1 MILVCSIC
9 GASHYTQNCPDFAKG
24 DHIKDK
30 PSLNLSRSSVPNG
43 LLIMDSG
50 FAKGTRFGPL
60 LAQKSYT
67 PIKGLPFP
75 LVLFA
80 NTPPSYYYGTDLLM
94 LDFELQ
100 TLLSGRNVYLDTRN
114 ESKCNWMIHVSL
126 ARFSNEQN
134 LICYQENDEIYYTAI
149 KDIELGDI
157 LRVWYSRSYAAKI
170 GATLLEPSPY
180 DICNN
185 ILRSVSLDY
194 GLDLDQNQNYLES
207 FPSTSG
213 GTNNQLSHHHHHASS
228 SSSMV
233 GGSDV
238 NNNSNGGNSATVT
251 SSSLCGDASSSS
263 YDKISL
269 PPIDSLMKTT
279 SPKYTTNHYHMFD
292 LDLIGGTSQSCE
304 DYGQFNPTATS
315 CSPSLVPIHH
325 QQQQQHHHHPHHHS
339 SQLGDSP
346 SHSQFA
352 VQQPHH
358 STVTDMHQHQQQ
370 QLVHSSYGGY
380 HQQTLPEDT
389 LSPADLINI
398 SLGASDMNIAFDSF
412 EAGNLIGYDG
422 GNSSSGSNLADSGI
436 SIGHGGVGML
446 DGGGGGKLHSRYS
459 SSSDSLVT
467 LNDSMGGGM
476 VPVAPS
482 SVTPIPSAMGGGG
495 VGVLAGNGAV
505 DPEADKKYPCEICLR
520 KYMTKSNLD
529 KHMRKHNLFLCVF
542 CMKLF
547 QLAEELKDHECTERK
562 SKTAYLHCP
571 KCLKVL
577 SNSWSLQRHMKI
589 HKDSNGDQL
598 TDGLLRQ
605 QSESSDKMLLLAG
618 GEPKDE
624 PSIPFD
630 ELESTGLDEL
640 KPSLEPFEATEP
652 GTDMDVH
659 HHHHHH
665 HHLLDMAGD
674 EANDGTVLLES
685 GAVADTPLVA
695 LSSITTIPITNT
707 SSSQDMITDVQ
718 APNGKQLYKCIVC
731 AKLFKNPNAL
741 EKHLRKVHTVYT
753 ISNDYKTEKKVLT
766 QINQKKTS
774 PIKPAIAKAL
784 ATKLTQK
791 SKKME
796 AAAASSNG
804 ASPAAANSP
813 TNSGPIVITPVE
825 QIQQPPPPPPVHVPR
840 PYNKKKHL
848 NNVKLPTSTTPAG
861 PLQLTTIPATA
872 TANQTTAGNK
882 SHSIIIISNLELT
895 NNNLIDTSQ
904 LFLNQNSN
912 ALGNK
917 IDVKVLN
924 STDKLPKLVPISSH
938 GPSPPSILPSPQQQ
952 QQQQFVGLPSL
963 HPTTTATTTPTT
975 AAPQSEGSCAL
986 NALIESSGINVDES
1000 QDSHLLTLSPI
1011 KMGSNSN
1018 GGATTIITSGDASSN
1033 SFLGPDELSADANDS
1048 NQQYED
1054 GDSGDSPTGAQ
1065 LTQTSY
1071 PCEECDRVFPKN
1083 YQLKRHMEIHDS
1095 TYYMCPYC
1103 DRSPLKAKTSVR
1115 KHLNTVHPERAPP
1128 KEEMNKFIATLVVKD
1143 EKILNELFIKNER
1156 KIRAKCAKQQ
1166 AKQLQLQM
1174 QKQQQQQL
1182 SQQAVVIVQDVAA
1195 SAMPTEQQEEVIGV
1209 AYSDEQQ
1216 PAQQASA
1223 IPDNSQQLGGYESE
1237 ENQGVDCGSSANG
1250 PEVRSDDESN
1260 GLKRRVVE
1268 GSGSG
1273 SVGQCGG
1280 SKSNEEVKRIRLV
1293 DANGQEVRYIAAASS
1308 NGTALKYLR
1317 KKSIGV
1323 GEGSSSSSGGNPMH
1337 PPGTAGGGGGGGQPT
1352 NIDNQMILDNLF
1364 DNISIENYEFD
1375 DNTSIQSYNMIEERF
1390 KTSFDQ
1396 IQEKL
1401 DAELSFDEEQLKWQN
1416 NLMANDSSNEIG
1428 DKLLNVEDNPLARRC
1443 TSRQKRQYPE
1453 VLRQDIYLCFLP
1465 VELGEAAC

>member
-1 MILVCSIC
+1 
-9 GASHYTQNCPDFAKG
+9 
-24 DHIKDK
+24 
-30 PSLNLSRSSVPNG
+30 
-43 LLIMDSG
+43 MDSG
-50 FAKGTRFGPL
+50 VMAAGDGTPTTTPSPSSSTCVVTSQKFAKGTRFGPL

-213 GTNNQLSHHHHHASS
+213 GSSNQLTHHHHHAGS

-251 SSSLCGDASSSS
+251 SSSVCGDASSSS

-315 CSPSLVPIHH
+315 CSPSL
-325 QQQQQHHHHPHHHS
+325 
-339 SQLGDSP
+339 
-346 SHSQFA
+346 
-352 VQQPHH
+352 
-358 STVTDMHQHQQQ
+358 
-370 QLVHSSYGGY
+370 
-380 HQQTLPEDT
+380 TLPEDT

-436 SIGHGGVGML
+436 SIGHGGVGLL
-446 DGGGGGKLHSRYS
+446 DGGGGGGKLHSRYS

-495 VGVLAGNGAV
+495 VGVVLASAV

-589 HKDSNGDQL
+589 HKDSNGDQMA
-598 TDGLLRQ
+598 DGLLRQ

-618 GEPKDE
+618 SEPKEE
-624 PSIPFD
+624 PSITFD

-652 GTDMDVH
+652 EMDVH

-665 HHLLDMAGD
+665 QHLLDMAGD
-674 EANDGTVLLES
+674 EANDGTVLLEAEPLQIPS
-685 GAVADTPLVA
+685 DMEVEQQVEFEQPSVAQPLVA

-813 TNSGPIVITPVE
+813 TNSGPIVITPAE
-825 QIQQPPPPPPVHVPR
+825 QIQQPAPPPPVHVPR

-872 TANQTTAGNK
+872 TANQSTAGNK

-912 ALGNK
+912 ALGSK

-938 GPSPPSILPSPQQQ
+938 GPSPPSILPPPQ

-1000 QDSHLLTLSPI
+1000 PDSHLLTLSPI

-1018 GGATTIITSGDASSN
+1018 GGATTIITSADASSN

-1048 NQQYED
+1048 NQQLLYED

-1128 KEEMNKFIATLVVKD
+1128 KEEMNKFIATLV
-1143 EKILNELFIKNER
+1143 
-1156 KIRAKCAKQQ
+1156 
-1166 AKQLQLQM
+1166 
-1174 QKQQQQQL
+1174 
-1182 SQQAVVIVQDVAA
+1182 
-1195 SAMPTEQQEEVIGV
+1195 EEVIGV

-1216 PAQQASA
+1216 SAQQAAAMADSS
-1223 IPDNSQQLGGYESE
+1223 PQLGGYESE

-1268 GSGSG
+1268 GSSSGSG
-1273 SVGQCGG
+1273 GQCGG
-1280 SKSNEEVKRIRLV
+1280 SKSSEEVKRIRLV
-1293 DANGQEVRYIAAASS
+1293 DANGQEVRYIAAAGS

-1323 GEGSSSSSGGNPMH
+1323 GEGSSSSNGGNPMH
-1337 PPGTAGGGGGGGQPT
+1337 PPGTAGGGGGGQST

-1428 DKLLNVEDNPLARRC
+1428 DKLLNVEDN
-1443 TSRQKRQYPE
+1443 
-1453 VLRQDIYLCFLP
+1453 VLLI
-1465 VELGEAAC
+1465 